1 MVLDVKYRAHPIRQV
16 NNCYTV
22 HRFHLWIAIQGDI
35 LVNLYHLR
43 YFLAVARS
51 GGFTPAAR
59 EHHVTQP
66 TVSSGV
72 AELERSLGVR
82 LFHRTGRAVTLTME
96 GRTLIGYAQQIED
109 LILEAENR
117 VRQPGVQPGVRI
129 QFGAIDAAVIYLLPE
144 ILRTYTHDFPQV
156 ELSVQ
161 VAPSRYLVDDLLTS
175 RSEFAVISLPFD
187 EARLETRTLVD
198 EAMPLVVGAGHRLA
212 GRRSVTPD
220 DVVQERLILFHGD
233 SVSRRIVDERLA
245 EAGASAQ
252 AVMEMRSPEAMRKLV
267 QAGVGVSFLPRMTV
281 EESLTSGVLVEVV
294 VEGVELSRQIGLAWR
309 RGRYFGPAIRH
320 LLEAILARHGHPG

>member
-1 MVLDVKYRAHPIRQV
+1 M
-16 NNCYTV
+16 
-22 HRFHLWIAIQGDI
+22 
-35 LVNLYHLR
+35 NLYHLR
-43 YFLAVARS
+43 YFLSVARS

-72 AELERSLGVR
+72 AGLERSLGVR
-82 LFHRTGRAVTLTME
+82 LFHRTGRAVTLTTE
-96 GRTLIGYAQQIED
+96 GRSLIGYAQQIED
-109 LILEAENR
+109 LILEAEDR
-117 VRQPGVQPGVRI
+117 VRHPGEQPGVRI
-129 QFGAIDAAVIYLLPE
+129 QFGATDAAVIYLLPG
-144 ILRTYTHDFPQV
+144 ILQEYTRDFPQV

-187 EARLETRTLVD
+187 ETRLVTTTLVD
-198 EAMPLVVGAGHRLA
+198 EAMPLVVGSGHRFA
-212 GRRSVTPD
+212 GRPSVTPG

-267 QAGVGVSFLPRMTV
+267 QAGVGISFLPRMTV
-281 EESLTSGVLVEVV
+281 EESLASGVLVEVA

-309 RGRYFGPAIRH
+309 RGRYFSPAIRH
-320 LLEAILARHGHPG
+320 LMEAILARHGRLDEWRPAESSGRRSAPPTP